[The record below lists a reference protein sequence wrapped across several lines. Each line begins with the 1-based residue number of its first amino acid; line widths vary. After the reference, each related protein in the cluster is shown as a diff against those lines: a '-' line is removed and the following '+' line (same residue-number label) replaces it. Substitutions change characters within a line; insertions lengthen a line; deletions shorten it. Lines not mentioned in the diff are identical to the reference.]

1 MAAESPS
8 KRPRRLARPR
18 TPPFHGDNTG
28 SNPVGDAN
36 KTNNLEKI
44 EPFFEGLKGFDKKS
58 TISLILICNLLL
70 SHNLPHYPALCRSL
84 YLCHGLR
91 VHIHRHLEVGM
102 AKKLLDRLH
111 VFSVCLHQG
120 SKGVAQRV
128 PAHRLRDA
136 DGFQCRLVET
146 SSSVKE

>member
-36 KTNNLEKI
+36 KTKNLEKI

-58 TISLILICNLLL
+58 TISLLLIWNLLL
-70 SHNLPHYPALCRSL
+70 SHNLPYHPALRRPL
-84 YLCHGLR
+84 HLCHSLR
-91 VHIHRHLEVGM
+91 VHIHLECPVFYVPV
-102 AKKLLDRLH
+102 LLRETGH
-111 VFSVCLHQG
+111 
-120 SKGVAQRV
+120 KG
-128 PAHRLRDA
+128 A
-136 DGFQCRLVET
+136 DDGEGQEAYC
-146 SSSVKE
+146 